1 MKKRLQNRVA
11 LSRWA
16 LPVTIVYGLAICLI
30 VGMMEREQLSTF
42 VLLVVSSLMMAE
54 LNNSYSLIRIYS
66 RMVSCSFLVMTS
78 MCLRLFPS
86 TEVVVVQL
94 TFIAFLLLIWRA
106 YQNPGAVGWVFYAF
120 LALGVS
126 SIVFPKALLF
136 VPVLWVLMGTNV
148 LCLSARTLLA
158 SILGLLTP
166 YWFFAAWLFYTNDL
180 GMLAGH
186 FASVVSFQPLFQF
199 NGIDIHHL
207 LTFGFILLVAVIG
220 ATHFL
225 IYSYQ
230 DRIRIR
236 LIYETFIVL
245 DACCV
250 IFALLQPQ
258 HFNELLGMAIVN
270 TSPLIGHFLAL
281 THSRLSNITSI
292 SIALIAFA
300 ITLFNLWP
308 N

>member
-86 TEVVVVQL
+86 AEVVVVQL

-136 VPVLWVLMGTNV
+136 VPVLWVVMGTNV
-148 LCLSARTLLA
+148 LCLSARTLMA

-166 YWFFAAWLFYTNDL
+166 YWFFAWLFYTNDL

-207 LTFGFILLVAVIG
+207 VTFGFILLLAVIG
-220 ATHFL
+220 ATHFI

>member
-126 SIVFPKALLF
+126 GIVFPKALLF

>member
-86 TEVVVVQL
+86 AEVVVVQL

-136 VPVLWVLMGTNV
+136 VPVLWVVMGTNV
-148 LCLSARTLLA
+148 LCLSARTLMA

-207 LTFGFILLVAVIG
+207 VTFGFILLLAVIG
-220 ATHFL
+220 ATHFI

-258 HFNELLGMAIVN
+258 HFNELLGMAIVT

>member
-86 TEVVVVQL
+86 AEVVVVQL

-126 SIVFPKALLF
+126 SIVFPKTLLF
-136 VPVLWVLMGTNV
+136 VPVLWVVMGTNV
-148 LCLSARTLLA
+148 LCLSARTLMA
-158 SILGLLTP
+158 SILGLFTP

-207 LTFGFILLVAVIG
+207 VTFGFILLLAVIG
-220 ATHFL
+220 ATHFI

-308 N
+308 H

>member
-86 TEVVVVQL
+86 AEVVVVQL

-136 VPVLWVLMGTNV
+136 VPVLWVVMGTNV
-148 LCLSARTLLA
+148 LCLSARTLMA

-186 FASVVSFQPLFQF
+186 FASVVAFQPLFQF
-199 NGIDIHHL
+199 NGIDIHPL
-207 LTFGFILLVAVIG
+207 VTFGFILLLAVIG
-220 ATHFL
+220 ATHFI

>member
-78 MCLRLFPS
+78 MCIRLFPS
-86 TEVVVVQL
+86 AEVVVVQL

-136 VPVLWVLMGTNV
+136 VPVLWVVMGTNV
-148 LCLSARTLLA
+148 LCLSARTLMA

-207 LTFGFILLVAVIG
+207 VTFGFILLLAVIG
-220 ATHFL
+220 ATHFI

-292 SIALIAFA
+292 SIALIAFT

>member
-86 TEVVVVQL
+86 AEVVVVQL

>member
-1 MKKRLQNRVA
+1 MLVSCNDEHVPPA
-11 LSRWA
+11 VSLSRSGGR
-16 LPVTIVYGLAICLI
+16 T
-30 VGMMEREQLSTF
+30 
-42 VLLVVSSLMMAE
+42 
-54 LNNSYSLIRIYS
+54 N
-66 RMVSCSFLVMTS
+66 
-78 MCLRLFPS
+78 
-86 TEVVVVQL
+86 L

-106 YQNPGAVGWVFYAF
+106 YQNAGAVGWVFYAF

-136 VPVLWVLMGTNV
+136 VPVLWVVMGTNV
-148 LCLSARTLLA
+148 LCLSARTLMA

-186 FASVVSFQPLFQF
+186 FASVVAFQPLFQF

-207 LTFGFILLVAVIG
+207 VTFGFILLLAVIG
-220 ATHFL
+220 ATHFI

>member
-86 TEVVVVQL
+86 AEVVVVQL

-126 SIVFPKALLF
+126 SIVFPKTLLF
-136 VPVLWVLMGTNV
+136 VPVLWVVMGTNV
-148 LCLSARTLLA
+148 LCLSARTLMS
-158 SILGLLTP
+158 SILGLFTP

-199 NGIDIHHL
+199 NGIDINHL
-207 LTFGFILLVAVIG
+207 VTFGFILLLAVIG
-220 ATHFL
+220 ATHFI

>member
-86 TEVVVVQL
+86 AEVVVVQL

-136 VPVLWVLMGTNV
+136 VPVLWVVMGTNV
-148 LCLSARTLLA
+148 LCLSARTLMA

-186 FASVVSFQPLFQF
+186 FASVVAFQPLFQF

-207 LTFGFILLVAVIG
+207 VTFGFILLLAVIG
-220 ATHFL
+220 ATHFI

-281 THSRLSNITSI
+281 THSRLSNITMFVLAGVTL
-292 SIALIAFA
+292 ALTI
-300 ITLFNLWP
+300 FNLWLD
-308 N
+308 

>member
-86 TEVVVVQL
+86 AEVVVVQL

-126 SIVFPKALLF
+126 GIVFPKALLF

-225 IYSYQ
+225 IYSYR

-245 DACCV
+245 DASLRHLCP
-250 IFALLQPQ
+250 AATP
-258 HFNELLGMAIVN
+258 
-270 TSPLIGHFLAL
+270 
-281 THSRLSNITSI
+281 
-292 SIALIAFA
+292 AFQ
-300 ITLFNLWP
+300 
-308 N
+308 

>member
-86 TEVVVVQL
+86 AEVVVVQL

-230 DRIRIR
+230 DASAFVSSTRR
-236 LIYETFIVL
+236 LLYWMPL
-245 DACCV
+245 CV

>member
-86 TEVVVVQL
+86 AEVVVVQL

-136 VPVLWVLMGTNV
+136 VPVLWVVMGTNV
-148 LCLSARTLLA
+148 LCLSARTLMA

-207 LTFGFILLVAVIG
+207 VTFGFILLLAVIG
-220 ATHFL
+220 ATHFI

-292 SIALIAFA
+292 SIALIAFT

>member
-86 TEVVVVQL
+86 AEVVVVQL

-136 VPVLWVLMGTNV
+136 VPVLWVVMGTNV
-148 LCLSARTLLA
+148 LCLSARTLMA

-186 FASVVSFQPLFQF
+186 FASVVAFQPLFQF

-207 LTFGFILLVAVIG
+207 VTFGFILLLAVIG
-220 ATHFL
+220 ATHFI

>member
-86 TEVVVVQL
+86 AEVVVVQL

-136 VPVLWVLMGTNV
+136 VPVLWVVMGTNV
-148 LCLSARTLLA
+148 LCLSARTLMA

-186 FASVVSFQPLFQF
+186 FASVVAFQPLFQF
-199 NGIDIHHL
+199 NGIDSHHL
-207 LTFGFILLVAVIG
+207 VTFGFILLLAVIG
-220 ATHFL
+220 ATHFI

>member
-86 TEVVVVQL
+86 AEVVVVQL

-136 VPVLWVLMGTNV
+136 VPVLWVVMGTNV
-148 LCLSARTLLA
+148 LCLSARTLMA

-207 LTFGFILLVAVIG
+207 VTFGFILLLAVIG
-220 ATHFL
+220 ATHFI

>member
-86 TEVVVVQL
+86 AEVVVVQL

-245 DACCV
+245 MPAASSLPCCN
-250 IFALLQPQ
+250 P
-258 HFNELLGMAIVN
+258 
-270 TSPLIGHFLAL
+270 
-281 THSRLSNITSI
+281 SI
-292 SIALIAFA
+292 SMSCWAWPSS
-300 ITLFNLWP
+300 TLRRSSVTSWP
-308 N
+308 SPIRGCPTSHPSPSR

>member
-86 TEVVVVQL
+86 AEVVVVQL

-106 YQNPGAVGWVFYAF
+106 YQNAGAVGWVFYAF

-136 VPVLWVLMGTNV
+136 VPVLWVVMGTNV
-148 LCLSARTLLA
+148 LCLSARTLMA

-186 FASVVSFQPLFQF
+186 FASVVAFQPLFQF

-207 LTFGFILLVAVIG
+207 VTFGFILLLAVIG
-220 ATHFL
+220 ATHFI